1 MSSKL
6 RAECANMS
14 SQVETRVRRPKN
26 AFVVWAMNERKRL
39 AQQNSGLPKGELSK
53 ILGKAWR
60 ALTRTE
66 KMPFFVEAERLK
78 EQHTQDHT
86 KKPKKRKLDQKKK
99 RSGNGFIGIKEQ
111 SEQTSTDGRMCLD
124 SFSMGYNQ
132 DQPYCHSQLPQS
144 TSHCKD
150 HHYDYSLPT
159 PEASPVNLAEADS
172 LYFTSFAQEVV
183 PNLYNTTNSHQ
194 QSPCISLTVNQLSQ
208 AEEMGQGSPMNNMIG
223 SQQPPQMYY
232 EQSFVSCR
240 HEMVLPG
247 YLSPP
252 PESIPRVAP
261 SMQHVDTL
269 GRVYKAEFNQY
280 LGYAT
285 TAEGGMY
292 HHNQYRTVSHTENA
306 LMSSVLPDASTATF
320 CATYSNEQSSC
331 SFNHL
336 SQAEQVGQ
344 GSPMNNMIG
353 CQQPPPMYYEQSF
366 VSSRHEMVL
375 PGYLSPPPEPIP
387 REESSM
393 QHVNTLGR
401 VYKAEFNQYLGCVTM
416 AEGGMYH
423 QGQDQTVSHKENA
436 LMSSVLSDASTAMYY
451 CNNYSNA

>member
-1 MSSKL
+1 MSSEL

-14 SQVETRVRRPKN
+14 SQAETRVRRPKN

-39 AQQNSGLPKGELSK
+39 AQQNPGLPKGELSK
-53 ILGKAWR
+53 ILGKAWT

-66 KMPFFVEAERLK
+66 KRPFFVEAERLK

-132 DQPYCHSQLPQS
+132 DQSYCHSQLPQS
-144 TSHCKD
+144 TSHCRD

-172 LYFTSFAQEVV
+172 LYFASFAQEVV
-183 PNLYNTTNSHQ
+183 PYSYNTTNSHQ

-208 AEEMGQGSPMNNMIG
+208 AEEMGQGSPMNNMIW
-223 SQQPPQMYY
+223 SQQPPQMNF
-232 EQSFVSCR
+232 EQSFISCR

-247 YLSPP
+247 YLSAPT
-252 PESIPRVAP
+252 ESIPRVAP
-261 SMQHVDTL
+261 SMW
-269 GRVYKAEFNQY
+269 
-280 LGYAT
+280 
-285 TAEGGMY
+285 
-292 HHNQYRTVSHTENA
+292 HHNQYQTVSHTENA
-306 LMSSVLPDASTATF
+306 LMSSVLPDTSPATF

-331 SFNHL
+331 SFNQL

-375 PGYLSPPPEPIP
+375 PGYLSPPPESIP
-387 REESSM
+387 REEPSM